1 MEKERYEAIK
11 EMTETRNTG
20 VANAY
25 LKGNDGQY
33 TKFYFEDTPENIAN
47 LIEEFK
53 YTAHKVI
60 FTDLFD
66 QFKCESVMGGYIMS
80 SATQELNK
88 QIMEHLMP
96 IQIEGLPKKEVLY
109 VSEDEYDEFYEIKDF
124 IEQNLKNRKSK
135 KNKK

>member
-25 LKGNDGQY
+25 LKGNDGRY

-53 YTAHKVI
+53 EELAEKYDIELIEK
-60 FTDLFD
+60 TD
-66 QFKCESVMGGYIMS
+66 ERG
-80 SATQELNK
+80 
-88 QIMEHLMP
+88 
-96 IQIEGLPKKEVLY
+96 
-109 VSEDEYDEFYEIKDF
+109 
-124 IEQNLKNRKSK
+124 R
-135 KNKK
+135 